1 MMSSR
6 LAAAIMLIENI
17 DHLIYVLEN
26 DDKFKGKVEIT
37 KKVIFGFDFDL
48 IVLIRPELET

>member
-1 MMSSR
+1 MSSR

-17 DHLIYVLEN
+17 DHLIYVIEN